1 DSERITFGIPANW
14 RLTNGAEIQLSLT
27 VSPSSERVGTDPNT
41 VRGYGSIRVI
51 FNDFLLGIIYLS
63 EVGDVVVNFPIP
75 TEALPSSRSD
85 GLMEIDLEFNSGVCD
100 LEENTIVVVHSY
112 SMINLPFVTATSDT
126 SLINFPRP
134 IFSESFIPESAVVV
148 IPDSPSALELQSA
161 LTASAGFGVL
171 TSSDFNISLTTLNN
185 LTTQQLNSSHLILIG
200 KIQSFT
206 SLVSQLNT

>member
-1 DSERITFGIPANW
+1 MNMLSKKFLNIFAIFVFILTTLFNNIDFVAAQENDPPTTIDSSRITFAQLGEDEFWLTGPIDSERITFGIPANW

-100 LEENTIVVVHSY
+100 LEENTIV
-112 SMINLPFVTATSDT
+112 
-126 SLINFPRP
+126 
-134 IFSESFIPESAVVV
+134 
-148 IPDSPSALELQSA
+148 
-161 LTASAGFGVL
+161 
-171 TSSDFNISLTTLNN
+171 
-185 LTTQQLNSSHLILIG
+185 
-200 KIQSFT
+200 
-206 SLVSQLNT
+206 